1 MSEIEKSILYDG
13 CITRTIKGADYQIK
27 PLPVSDV
34 IKGTL
39 QKTELFLP
47 HDKQNLG
54 KYQIHNLMDEKRR
67 AALDH
72 LMQKHLF
79 RNGEPMSLEAVGE
92 AGWDVV
98 DVGIFLDGVMLASG

>member
-13 CITRTIKGADYQIK
+13 YITRTIKGTDYQIK
-27 PLPVSDV
+27 PMPVSDV

-39 QKTELFLP
+39 QKAELFLP

-67 AALDH
+67 AALDD
-72 LMQKHLF
+72 LMKKHLF
-79 RNGEPMSLEAVGE
+79 CNGKPMCIDAVGE
-92 AGWDVV
+92 AEWDVV
-98 DVGIFLDGVMLASG
+98 DIGIFLDGVMLASG